1 MGWIESVDQ
10 TNADFAGQAP
20 LRQSASRSRVDQ
32 AANELSAGQ
41 SLTDVFLAERERLK
55 RIVAGMGLS
64 ASDGEDALQ
73 DVSIQALQRR
83 DILAGK
89 AESVRWLIKVT
100 VNRCL
105 IEHRRRRSFRCHA
118 VEILKRR
125 EEIGTQSVRADG
137 QAIAAEE
144 LEIVRE
150 TLQGLEGSLLV
161 PLVLRYFC
169 DLNSTEIGKILGLN
183 QSTVRSRLRE
193 ARMILA
199 GQLMQRGIEP

>member
-1 MGWIESVDQ
+1 MDRIGGPDERTPEGRQ
-10 TNADFAGQAP
+10 AGFPKGAN
-20 LRQSASRSRVDQ
+20 Q
-32 AANELSAGQ
+32 AANEPSAGP
-41 SLTDVFLAERERLK
+41 SLTDVFLAERERLG

-83 DILAGK
+83 DVFADK
-89 AESVRWLIKVT
+89 AEGVRWLIKVT

-105 IEHRRRRSFRCHA
+105 MEHRRRRSFQRHA
-118 VEILKRR
+118 GEILRRR
-125 EEIGTQSVRADG
+125 EEIGTQSDRMDAK
-137 QAIAAEE
+137 AIAAEE

-150 TLQGLEGSLLV
+150 TLQELDGSLLA

-169 DLNSTEIGKILGLN
+169 DLNSTEIGKILDLN

-193 ARMILA
+193 ARLILA
-199 GQLMQRGIEP
+199 RQLTQRGIEP

>member
-1 MGWIESVDQ
+1 MDQ
-10 TNADFAGQAP
+10 TNPDFAGQA
-20 LRQSASRSRVDQ
+20 DQ
-32 AANELSAGQ
+32 AANELSAAP
-41 SLTDVFLAERERLK
+41 SLTDVFLAERERLR
-55 RIVAGMGLS
+55 RIVAGMGLN

-73 DVSIQALQRR
+73 DVSIQALHRQ
-83 DILAGK
+83 DVFADK

-105 IEHRRRRSFRCHA
+105 MEHRRRRSFQRHA
-118 VEILKRR
+118 GEILRRR
-125 EEIGTQSVRADG
+125 EEIGTQSDRMDAK
-137 QAIAAEE
+137 AIATEE

-150 TLQGLEGSLLV
+150 TLQKLDGSLLA

-169 DLNSTEIGKILGLN
+169 DLNSTEIGKILDLN

-199 GQLMQRGIEP
+199 RQLVRRGIEP

>member
-1 MGWIESVDQ
+1 MADLGWIESVDQ
-10 TNADFAGQAP
+10 TNADLAGQA
-20 LRQSASRSRVDQ
+20 DQ
-32 AANELSAGQ
+32 AANELSARPN
-41 SLTDVFLAERERLK
+41 LTDVFLAERERLK

-83 DILAGK
+83 DVFADK

-105 IEHRRRRSFRCHA
+105 MEHRRRRSFQRHA
-118 VEILKRR
+118 GEILRR
-125 EEIGTQSVRADG
+125 RQEIGTQSDRIDVK
-137 QAIAAEE
+137 AIAAEE

-150 TLQGLEGSLLV
+150 TLQELDGSLLAL
-161 PLVLRYFC
+161 LVLRYFC
-169 DLNSTEIGKILGLN
+169 DLNSTEIGKVLDLN

>member
-1 MGWIESVDQ
+1 VDQ

-20 LRQSASRSRVDQ
+20 LRQSASRSRADQ

-41 SLTDVFLAERERLK
+41 SLTDVFLAERDRLK

-105 IEHRRRRSFRCHA
+105 IEHRRLRSFRCHA
-118 VEILKRR
+118 GEVLKRR

-150 TLQGLEGSLLV
+150 TLQELDGSLLG

-169 DLNSTEIGKILGLN
+169 ALNSTEIGKILDLN

-193 ARMILA
+193 GRMILA
-199 GQLMQRGIEP
+199 RQLMRRGIEP

>member
-10 TNADFAGQAP
+10 TNADLAGQA
-20 LRQSASRSRVDQ
+20 DQ
-32 AANELSAGQ
+32 AANELSARPN
-41 SLTDVFLAERERLK
+41 LTDVFLAERERLK

-83 DILAGK
+83 DVFADK

-105 IEHRRRRSFRCHA
+105 MEHRRRRSFQRHA
-118 VEILKRR
+118 GEILRR
-125 EEIGTQSVRADG
+125 RQEIGTQSDRIDVK
-137 QAIAAEE
+137 AIAAEE

-150 TLQGLEGSLLV
+150 TLQELDGSLLAL
-161 PLVLRYFC
+161 LVLRYFC
-169 DLNSTEIGKILGLN
+169 DLNSTEIGKVLDLN

>member
-1 MGWIESVDQ
+1 MADLGWIESVDQ
-10 TNADFAGQAP
+10 TNADLAGQA
-20 LRQSASRSRVDQ
+20 DQ
-32 AANELSAGQ
+32 AANELSARPN
-41 SLTDVFLAERERLK
+41 LTDVFLAERERLK

-83 DILAGK
+83 DVFADK

-100 VNRCL
+100 VNRCPM
-105 IEHRRRRSFRCHA
+105 EHRRRRSFQRHA
-118 VEILKRR
+118 GEILRR
-125 EEIGTQSVRADG
+125 RQEIGTQSDRIDVK
-137 QAIAAEE
+137 AIAAEE

-150 TLQGLEGSLLV
+150 TLQELDGSLLAL
-161 PLVLRYFC
+161 LVLRYFC
-169 DLNSTEIGKILGLN
+169 DLNSTEIGKVLDLN

>member
-1 MGWIESVDQ
+1 VADLGWIESVDQ
-10 TNADFAGQAP
+10 TNADLAGQA
-20 LRQSASRSRVDQ
+20 DQ
-32 AANELSAGQ
+32 AANELSARPN
-41 SLTDVFLAERERLK
+41 LTDVFLAERERLK

-83 DILAGK
+83 DVFADK

-105 IEHRRRRSFRCHA
+105 MEHRRRRSFQRHA
-118 VEILKRR
+118 GEILRR
-125 EEIGTQSVRADG
+125 RQEIGTQSDRIDVK
-137 QAIAAEE
+137 AIAAEE

-150 TLQGLEGSLLV
+150 TLQELDGSLLAL
-161 PLVLRYFC
+161 LVLRYFC
-169 DLNSTEIGKILGLN
+169 DLNSTEIGKVLDLN

>member
-1 MGWIESVDQ
+1 VDQ
-10 TNADFAGQAP
+10 TNPDFAGQA
-20 LRQSASRSRVDQ
+20 DQ
-32 AANELSAGQ
+32 AANELSGRPNLAG
-41 SLTDVFLAERERLK
+41 VFLAERERLK

-73 DVSIQALQRR
+73 DVSIQALQRQ
-83 DILAGK
+83 DAFASK

-105 IEHRRRRSFRCHA
+105 MEHRRRRSFQRHA
-118 VEILKRR
+118 SEILRRR
-125 EEIGTQSVRADG
+125 EEISPRSDRADRK
-137 QAIAAEE
+137 AIVAEE

-150 TLQGLEGSLLV
+150 TLQELDGSLLA

-169 DLNSTEIGKILGLN
+169 DLNSTEIGKILDLN

-193 ARMILA
+193 ARLILA
-199 GQLMQRGIEP
+199 KQLTQRGIEP